1 MMKKFLVCISALGM
15 LLILGCQ
22 QTTGD
27 PRQGGLFGWSEDKA
41 VERQNV
47 LKDTKYEEERK
58 AEESKSESARLV
70 SERASLQVELDR
82 QRRLVAEI
90 DSELNALSKKISS
103 IEKKKTKKQKE
114 LKIAKKELGRLNTEI
129 TSIKKNSQLSVQAK
143 QQKLDAL
150 NKDVA
155 NLLELAAAL

>member
-1 MMKKFLVCISALGM
+1 MKKFLVCISALGM

-27 PRQGGLFGWSEDKA
+27 PRQGGLFGWSENKA
-41 VERQNV
+41 VERQNI

-58 AEESKSESARLV
+58 AEESKSESARLE
-70 SERASLQVELDR
+70 SERVALQGELDR
-82 QRRLVAEI
+82 QRRLIAEI

-114 LKIAKKELGRLNTEI
+114 LKTAKKELGRLNTEI

>member
-1 MMKKFLVCISALGM
+1 MKKFLVYICAFTM
-15 LLILGCQ
+15 LLILGC

-27 PRQGGLFGWSEDKA
+27 PRQGGLFGWSENKA
-41 VERQNV
+41 VERQNI

-58 AEESKSESARLV
+58 AEESQSESARLEN
-70 SERASLQVELDR
+70 ERLALQGELDR
-82 QRRLVAEI
+82 QRRLIAEI

-114 LKIAKKELGRLNTEI
+114 FKTAKKELGRLNTEI
-129 TSIKKNSQLSVQAK
+129 TSIKKNSQLSIQEK
-143 QQKLDAL
+143 QKKLDVL
-150 NKDVA
+150 NKDVN